1 MRPLKDYF
9 GDAQKHAIALQYF
22 AVNSQPVAAALDLHL
37 SGELTAA
44 VTLTLAAS

>member
-22 AVNSQPVAAALDLHL
+22 AVNSLPAALDLHL